1 MIFFITASRLHL
13 FDQTPSLN
21 FSILMDFRANGPF
34 FASLRHHIYLNI
46 PMRSRA
52 KKVEHDAVTLKKGA
66 YHATT
71 PELSIHVIT
80 DPRQKKRPITT
91 SKGGLRNALRTLAP
105 STQQRQQQRK
115 NQ

>member
-1 MIFFITASRLHL
+1 MIFFITGSRHHF

-21 FSILMDFRANGPF
+21 SSILIDFRANGPF
-34 FASLRHHIYLNI
+34 FASLHHHIYLI

-52 KKVEHDAVTLKKGA
+52 KKVEHDAVTFKKGA

-71 PELSIHVIT
+71 PEPSIHVIT
-80 DPRQKKRPITT
+80 DPRQKERPITT

-105 STQQRQQQRK
+105 STQQRQ